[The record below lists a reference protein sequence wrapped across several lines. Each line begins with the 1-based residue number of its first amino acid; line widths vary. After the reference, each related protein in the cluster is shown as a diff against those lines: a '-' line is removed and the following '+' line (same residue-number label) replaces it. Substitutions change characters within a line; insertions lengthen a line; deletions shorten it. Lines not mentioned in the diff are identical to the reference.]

1 MIGVDKSAARG
12 DSHSVGDEVI
22 RLAGVAK
29 RYVVG
34 QNVVNAL
41 DGVSF
46 GVRPGEF
53 LAIMGSSG
61 SGKSTMLNILGC
73 LDRPTEGEYW
83 LNGVDVARMDDDA
96 LSDHRLYNLGFVF
109 QSFHLIPQ
117 LTVAENIALPL
128 FYRGVDDEDV
138 APRVLELATSV
149 GMENRLE
156 HRPAELSG
164 GQRQRVAIARALA
177 NNPPVI
183 LADEPTGNL
192 DTATSVQIMNLLTEL
207 NAQGRTILMVTH
219 EEDVAA
225 FAKSRI
231 VLRDGRI
238 VTGKNSDEM
247 HAAAAMV
254 MNAVK
259 TLSGIPSQIPL
270 IGPNV
275 IQSIA
280 HMKQDILKV
289 GYTSLNLD
297 ETLIGLA
304 ISSATNPAAQLA
316 MEKLNDLRGC
326 EVHMTHIVTPGDE
339 AGLRRLGC
347 RFTSDPYYA
356 TNALF
361 NGEA

>member
-1 MIGVDKSAARG
+1 MGTQAGQEANA
-12 DSHSVGDEVI
+12 VI
-22 RLAGVAK
+22 RIVDVAK
-29 RYVVG
+29 RYVIG

-46 GVRPGEF
+46 GVRAGEF

-73 LDRPTEGEYW
+73 LDRPSEGEYW
-83 LNGVDVARMDDDA
+83 LNGVNVAHMEDDA

-128 FYRGVDDEDV
+128 FYRGLDDDEV
-138 APRVLELATSV
+138 APRVQELAESV

-156 HRPAELSG
+156 HHPYELSG

-207 NAQGRTILMVTH
+207 NARGRTILMVTH

-238 VTGKNSDEM
+238 VKREGTVLE
-247 HAAAAMV
+247 
-254 MNAVK
+254 
-259 TLSGIPSQIPL
+259 
-270 IGPNV
+270 
-275 IQSIA
+275 
-280 HMKQDILKV
+280 
-289 GYTSLNLD
+289 
-297 ETLIGLA
+297 
-304 ISSATNPAAQLA
+304 
-316 MEKLNDLRGC
+316 
-326 EVHMTHIVTPGDE
+326 
-339 AGLRRLGC
+339 
-347 RFTSDPYYA
+347 
-356 TNALF
+356 
-361 NGEA
+361 

>member
-1 MIGVDKSAARG
+1 MGTQAGQDTDA
-12 DSHSVGDEVI
+12 VI
-22 RLAGVAK
+22 RIVDVAK
-29 RYVVG
+29 RYVIG

-46 GVRPGEF
+46 GVRTGEF

-73 LDRPTEGEYW
+73 LDRPSEGEYW
-83 LNGVDVARMDDDA
+83 LNGVNVAHMEDDA

-128 FYRGVDDEDV
+128 FYRGLDDDEV
-138 APRVLELATSV
+138 APRVQELAESV

-156 HRPAELSG
+156 HHPYELSG

-192 DTATSVQIMNLLTEL
+192 DTATSVQIMKLLTEL
-207 NAQGRTILMVTH
+207 NERGRTILMVTH

-238 VTGKNSDEM
+238 VKREGTVLE
-247 HAAAAMV
+247 
-254 MNAVK
+254 
-259 TLSGIPSQIPL
+259 
-270 IGPNV
+270 
-275 IQSIA
+275 
-280 HMKQDILKV
+280 
-289 GYTSLNLD
+289 
-297 ETLIGLA
+297 
-304 ISSATNPAAQLA
+304 
-316 MEKLNDLRGC
+316 
-326 EVHMTHIVTPGDE
+326 
-339 AGLRRLGC
+339 
-347 RFTSDPYYA
+347 
-356 TNALF
+356 
-361 NGEA
+361 

>member
-1 MIGVDKSAARG
+1 MTESRTN
-12 DSHSVGDEVI
+12 DEAPPAVI
-22 RLAGVAK
+22 RIVDVAK
-29 RYVVG
+29 RYVIG
-34 QNVVNAL
+34 QNIVKAL

-46 GVRPGEF
+46 GVRSGEF

-83 LNGVDVARMDDDA
+83 LNGVNVAHMGDDA

-117 LTVAENIALPL
+117 LTVVENIALPL
-128 FYRGVDDEDV
+128 FYRGLEDEAV
-138 APRVLELATSV
+138 EPRVRELAEAV

-156 HRPAELSG
+156 HRPYELSG

-192 DTATSVQIMNLLTEL
+192 DTATSVQIMKLLTEL
-207 NAQGRTILMVTH
+207 NERGRTILMVTH

-238 VTGKNSDEM
+238 VKREGT
-247 HAAAAMV
+247 V
-254 MNAVK
+254 
-259 TLSGIPSQIPL
+259 LP
-270 IGPNV
+270 
-275 IQSIA
+275 
-280 HMKQDILKV
+280 
-289 GYTSLNLD
+289 
-297 ETLIGLA
+297 
-304 ISSATNPAAQLA
+304 
-316 MEKLNDLRGC
+316 
-326 EVHMTHIVTPGDE
+326 
-339 AGLRRLGC
+339 
-347 RFTSDPYYA
+347 
-356 TNALF
+356 
-361 NGEA
+361 

>member
-1 MIGVDKSAARG
+1 MTTETGHDGGGASAASG
-12 DSHSVGDEVI
+12 QVAKDDAVI
-22 RLAGVAK
+22 RIVGVAK

-46 GVRPGEF
+46 GVRTGEF
-53 LAIMGSSG
+53 LAIMGASG

-83 LNGVDVARMDDDA
+83 LNGVDVARMEDDA

-128 FYRGVDDEDV
+128 FYRGLDDDEV
-138 APRVLELATSV
+138 KPRVLELAASV

-192 DTATSVQIMNLLTEL
+192 DTATSIQIMNLLTEL
-207 NAQGRTILMVTH
+207 NARGRTILMVTH

-225 FAKSRI
+225 FARSRI

-238 VTGKNSDEM
+238 VKREGTVLE
-247 HAAAAMV
+247 
-254 MNAVK
+254 
-259 TLSGIPSQIPL
+259 
-270 IGPNV
+270 
-275 IQSIA
+275 
-280 HMKQDILKV
+280 
-289 GYTSLNLD
+289 
-297 ETLIGLA
+297 
-304 ISSATNPAAQLA
+304 
-316 MEKLNDLRGC
+316 
-326 EVHMTHIVTPGDE
+326 
-339 AGLRRLGC
+339 
-347 RFTSDPYYA
+347 
-356 TNALF
+356 
-361 NGEA
+361 

>member
-1 MIGVDKSAARG
+1 METSGGKEA
-12 DSHSVGDEVI
+12 EPVI
-22 RLAGVAK
+22 RIVDVAK
-29 RYVVG
+29 RYVIG

-46 GVRPGEF
+46 GVRTGEF

-73 LDRPTEGEYW
+73 LDRPSEGEYW
-83 LNGVDVARMDDDA
+83 LNGVNVAHMEDDA

-117 LTVAENIALPL
+117 LTVEENIALPL
-128 FYRGVDDEDV
+128 FYRGLDDDEV
-138 APRVLELATSV
+138 APRVKELAEAV

-156 HRPAELSG
+156 HHPYELSG

-192 DTATSVQIMNLLTEL
+192 DTATSVQIMKLLTSL
-207 NAQGRTILMVTH
+207 NEQGRTILMVTH

-238 VTGKNSDEM
+238 VKREGTVLE
-247 HAAAAMV
+247 
-254 MNAVK
+254 
-259 TLSGIPSQIPL
+259 
-270 IGPNV
+270 
-275 IQSIA
+275 
-280 HMKQDILKV
+280 
-289 GYTSLNLD
+289 
-297 ETLIGLA
+297 
-304 ISSATNPAAQLA
+304 
-316 MEKLNDLRGC
+316 
-326 EVHMTHIVTPGDE
+326 
-339 AGLRRLGC
+339 
-347 RFTSDPYYA
+347 
-356 TNALF
+356 
-361 NGEA
+361 